1 MSMSSRQPFRRT
13 GAHQHAGFT
22 LIEVLVAL
30 IIFSSVIGIV
40 MAGLD
45 QGRMLWQ
52 RAFDQAD
59 EQKMLTQ
66 RHQWLQQMFDQAVM
80 SNFQIGYG
88 VATPYFIGTP
98 DTVRMITNAPIIGGP
113 GTYAT
118 VELTITQQQQATL
131 AFTQWPNKDPYYGI
145 PSYRETNNQLTVL
158 TGLQDVEWQYF
169 LPPRRQ
175 PSSNEISQGSFTPRL
190 EGQWGDEFDAL
201 DERRL
206 PPQIKLSFAYRNER
220 YEWFFTLPTGNN
232 AADINQKVQVY

>member
-1 MSMSSRQPFRRT
+1 MALRQPFCRT
-13 GAHQHAGFT
+13 GAHQQSGFT

-52 RAFDQAD
+52 RAFDHAD

-66 RHQWLQQMFDQAVM
+66 RHQWLQQMFDQAVV

-88 VATPYFIGTP
+88 VATPYFIGTA

-118 VELTITQQQQATL
+118 VELTTTRQQQATL
-131 AFTQWPNKDPYYGI
+131 AFTQWPNKDTYYGI
-145 PSYRETNNQLTVL
+145 PSYFEADNQLTVL
-158 TGLQDVEWQYF
+158 SGLKNVEWQYF

-175 PSSNEISQGSFTPRL
+175 ASTNELSQGNFTPRL
-190 EGQWGDEFDAL
+190 EGQWGDEFDAR

-206 PPQIKLSFAYRNER
+206 PPQVVLAFRYQGEDYRR
-220 YEWFFTLPTGNN
+220 HFTLPTGNN
-232 AADINQKVQVY
+232 AADINRDVVVY